1 MKNRNT
7 LVALFFFSITFTL
20 FAQQPISSAQIDEV
34 TEKAMKTFNV
44 PGMAVAVIK
53 DGKVIHEKGYGVRNM
68 HKPEK
73 VNENTMFAIASNTK
87 AFCGFALGILV
98 DEKKISWDDKVID
111 YIPEFRMYD
120 PYVTQA
126 VTIRDLLS
134 HRTGLGLGAGDLTI
148 FPDRGDYTVQDVI
161 YTLRYLKPVSGF
173 RAKYNYNNLMFIVA
187 GEVVARVSGMS
198 WFDFV
203 EQKIMKPLEMNASV
217 ADLNRLKDTTNLY
230 TPHAVI
236 DGKLQVVERYN
247 QPATSSAGGII
258 TNIHDLTKWV
268 TMQLNNG
275 KYGNNPEKSLINAQ
289 THAETWRP
297 HIYTGSYSMSNPAT
311 PGSYNTLFS
320 GYALGF
326 AVSDVKGKFQVSHT
340 GGLPG
345 IVTQITMLPEIGLGI
360 IVLTNQQSSPAFNS
374 VTATIKDAYLGIKG
388 IDRVT
393 EYNTG
398 RSRTVEEAKKVT
410 DAVWAQVEA
419 EQKRLQGQKPDFD
432 TYTGEYNDPWFGVV
446 NIFVKDGELWF
457 VSKRSPKISG
467 VILPYKGNC
476 KVVKFTD
483 RTMEADGLINFEFDF
498 KGNVSGFKMGW
509 VSPIT
514 DFSWDY
520 HDLNLTLVKKN

>member
-1 MKNRNT
+1 MKNI
-7 LVALFFFSITFTL
+7 LVALFFFAFTFSAI
-20 FAQQPISSAQIDEV
+20 AQQPISSAQIDKI
-34 TEKAMKTFNV
+34 TEKAMTTFNV

-68 HKPEK
+68 LKPEK
-73 VNENTMFAIASNTK
+73 VDENTVFAIASNTK
-87 AFCGFALGILV
+87 AFCGFALGMLV

-134 HRTGLGLGAGDLTI
+134 HRAGLGLGAGDLSI
-148 FPDRGDYTVQDVI
+148 FPHGADFTVQDI
-161 YTLRYLKPVSGF
+161 ISNLKHFKPASGF
-173 RAKYNYNNLMFIVA
+173 RSKYNYNNQMFIVA

-198 WFDFV
+198 WFDFL
-203 EQKIMKPLEMNASV
+203 EEKIMKPLEMNAS
-217 ADLNRLKDTTNLY
+217 ASDLNRLKDTSNLY
-230 TPHAVI
+230 SPHAEI
-236 DGKLQVVERYN
+236 AGILQVVERYN
-247 QPATSSAGGII
+247 QPAISSAGGI
-258 TNIHDLTKWV
+258 TASLHDLTKWV

-275 KYGNNPEKSLINAQ
+275 KYGNSSEKRLISAQ
-289 THAETWRP
+289 SHAETWRP
-297 HIYTGSYSMSNPAT
+297 QIYTGGFNMANSVS

-326 AVSDVKGKFQVSHT
+326 AVNDVKGKFQVSHT

-345 IVTQITMLPEIGLGI
+345 VVTQITMLPEIGLGI
-360 IVLTNQQSSPAFNS
+360 IVLTNQQTSAAFNS

-393 EYNTG
+393 EYNTN
-398 RSRTVEEAKKVT
+398 RLRTVEEAKKVT
-410 DAVWAQVEA
+410 DAIWAEVEA
-419 EQKRLQGQKPDFD
+419 EQKKLQGQKPDFD
-432 TYTGEYNDPWFGVV
+432 KYTGKYNDAWFGQVD
-446 NIFVKDGELWF
+446 ISVKGEEMWF
-457 VSKRSPKISG
+457 VSKRSPKLTG
-467 VILPYKGNC
+467 VILPYRGNC

-483 RTMEADGLINFEFDF
+483 RTLEADALINFEFDL

-514 DFSWDY
+514 DFSYDF
-520 HDLNLTLVKKN
+520 HNLNMTLSEKK